1 MFQRQFRLSRDD
13 FYAVHEAIINYKT
26 YHYGYDE
33 KKHFKFATLSSGSL
47 VTLELRL
54 SIILRILSGA
64 SSLDMIW
71 YAVDVNSV
79 PSIFWSTICDIDE
92 ALDYI
97 NFPSDSDGTAQLVE
111 NWARIEKKSMDLLQ
125 TRALHLLLTVL

>member
-1 MFQRQFRLSRDD
+1 
-13 FYAVHEAIINYKT
+13 
-26 YHYGYDE
+26 
-33 KKHFKFATLSSGSL
+33 
-47 VTLELRL
+47 
-54 SIILRILSGA
+54 
-64 SSLDMIW
+64 MIW